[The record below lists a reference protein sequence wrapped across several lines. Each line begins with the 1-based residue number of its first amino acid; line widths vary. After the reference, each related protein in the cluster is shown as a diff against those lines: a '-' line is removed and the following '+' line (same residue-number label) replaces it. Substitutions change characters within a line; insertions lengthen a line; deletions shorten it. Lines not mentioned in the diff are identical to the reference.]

1 MNIGIGHNQPPA
13 FDFFNFFDMVVDTM
27 GMSSAEKLMQI
38 IIARRSH
45 GIGGKSVSPARA
57 ELARQASCSEAT
69 VKRSYRLLETFF
81 EVNKRSG
88 KTTEYTPK
96 TIITQGDIEL
106 ALKGFTPAKGA
117 HSEPPTPTLGEPP
130 AHCEPGAGGAGA
142 HGVRVMVSRGSP
154 SEGHGEPPHKKEKS
168 PTPPIRKNINNTPL
182 PPIAKKGGSDKWD
195 PFGLNPHR
203 AAAHRDVWF
212 DEDTRLHVSNGFQ
225 QELTELAGGE
235 QALRIE
241 LDRAAEWIGP
251 NTPPDILKAKVRG
264 RVQSQI
270 AERKD
275 RDDRYAKASR
285 NKTVAAAS
293 PIASPTVKPDG
304 MPDFVWNKI
313 QADKAAARK
322 C

>member
-13 FDFFNFFDMVVDTM
+13 FEFFAFFDCVVDNLD
-27 GMSSAEKLMQI
+27 MSSAEKLLQI
-38 IIARRSH
+38 ILARRSH
-45 GIGGKSVSPARA
+45 AVGGKAVDPSRA

-69 VKRSYRLLETFF
+69 VKRSFRLLEAFF
-81 EVNKRSG
+81 EVNPRAGKR
-88 KTTEYTPK
+88 TEYTPRASV
-96 TIITQGDIEL
+96 TQDQVEL
-106 ALKGFTPAKGA
+106 AILGMRPVKGA
-117 HSEPPTPTLGEPP
+117 HGEPPTPTLGEPP
-130 AHCEPGAGGAGA
+130 AHGEPGSWRAGA

-182 PPIAKKGGSDKWD
+182 PPIAKKGGADKWD

-313 QADKAAARK
+313 QADKAARK